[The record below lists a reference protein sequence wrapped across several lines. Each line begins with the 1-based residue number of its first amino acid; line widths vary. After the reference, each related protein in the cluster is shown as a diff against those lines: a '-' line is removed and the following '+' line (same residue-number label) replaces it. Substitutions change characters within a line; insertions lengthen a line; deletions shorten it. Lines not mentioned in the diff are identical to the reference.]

1 MNGRPPP
8 VPDRSPSPGVN
19 LQALHRLLGS
29 GLIWAGAA
37 FLLVMVLLFSTIRIG
52 RVSGEQIG
60 ILLDRLS
67 GELTVIDQSGVK
79 IYNGLLSDFYVLDRT
94 LQTMHMTEDP
104 TRGEK
109 RGRDDLKVKTV
120 DGSDVYVDLKVQYKI
135 DPNMA
140 VEVVRTSGPG
150 DAYKEKWARDYIR
163 SICRNYLGELT
174 TEQFY
179 DASQRD
185 AKIVLAQNELN
196 ARLKPFGIIVDSVV
210 IPQRPHFY
218 KEYEEMIKKK
228 KLADQA
234 VLEEQSKALAAKQKQ
249 QTLLVQENNKKNV
262 AVERFRGEM
271 QQRII
276 QTKADA
282 EKAMKAADA
291 YYEKVTIQAEA
302 NLYAMEKKAE
312 AILAEKKAEADG
324 IMALKR
330 ALEGEGGRNMVKLE
344 YARKLKQVG
353 ITGRPFSVDGRVE
366 RFEHLREG
374 ATTAAGR
381 PKQ

>member
-1 MNGRPPP
+1 MNDRPPP
-8 VPDRSPSPGVN
+8 IPRGPQQSIAS

-37 FLLVMVLLFSTIRIG
+37 FLLVMIVLFYTVRIG

-94 LQTMHMTEDP
+94 LQAVEMTGET
-104 TRGEK
+104 TRGDR

-140 VEVVRTSGPG
+140 IEVIRTSGPG
-150 DAYKEKWARDYIR
+150 DNYKTKWARDYIR

-196 ARLKPFGIIVDSVV
+196 ERLQPFGIVVDSVV
-210 IPQRPHFY
+210 IPRRPNFY

-249 QTLLVQENNKKNV
+249 QTMIVQENNKKNV
-262 AVERFRGEM
+262 AVERFQGEM
-271 QQRII
+271 EQKVI
-276 QTKADA
+276 QAKADA
-282 EKAMKAADA
+282 ERAKKAADA
-291 YYEKVTIQAEA
+291 YYERITVQAEA
-302 NLYAMEKKAE
+302 NLYAREKEAE

-330 ALEGEGGRNMVKLE
+330 ALEGKGGRNMVKLE

-353 ITGRPFSVDGRVE
+353 ITGRPFIVEGKVE

-374 ATTAAGR
+374 ATTQGR
-381 PKQ
+381 K